1 MADAES
7 ATQEQPPKRA
17 DGARRVVRFLRNVAI
32 LLGGALATLYLGALV
47 YLYVS
52 QRDLL
57 FQRDTAPLDA
67 PEQGS
72 IYHASQILEPDGTR
86 LTIWQAPAARR
97 GLGTFVLFYG
107 NAASVLEFADTGEEI
122 HREGFAVVLASYR
135 GYSGNSGSPSEAGLM
150 SDARAVLAALP
161 KDSGPIVLWGHS
173 LGSGVAARMASEGR
187 ASALVL
193 ESPFTAAV
201 EVAANAYPFFPV
213 RLLMRDRFDTLAL
226 VPRIQVPVLILH
238 GTEDQ
243 AIPFAMGATLARA
256 FGRRATLVP
265 VLGADHNPDPVDLW
279 PSVRA
284 WLRAHWDAIQGSKAV
299 ARK

>member
-1 MADAES
+1 
-7 ATQEQPPKRA
+7 
-17 DGARRVVRFLRNVAI
+17 L
-32 LLGGALATLYLGALV
+32 
-47 YLYVS
+47 
-52 QRDLL
+52 
-57 FQRDTAPLDA
+57 
-67 PEQGS
+67 
-72 IYHASQILEPDGTR
+72 
-86 LTIWQAPAARR
+86 
-97 GLGTFVLFYG
+97 
-107 NAASVLEFADTGEEI
+107 NA
-122 HREGFAVVLASYR
+122 
-135 GYSGNSGSPSEAGLM
+135 
-150 SDARAVLAALP
+150 DARAILASLP
-161 KDSGPIVLWGHS
+161 KDSGPIILWGHS

-201 EVAANAYPFFPV
+201 DVAANAYPFFPV

-279 PSVRA
+279 PSVRD
-284 WLRAHWDAIQGSKAV
+284 WLQTHSGAVRGNRKAV